1 MYRIPSTLNGDLDYT
16 QSLIDQFKTGEIQA
30 GQLKS
35 NRVPMG
41 IYEQRKN
48 QHYMLRLRCA
58 GGLVTPE
65 QLAKIAFVGHQLSTS
80 HLHVTTRQEI
90 QIHNV
95 DIEDAIPAL
104 KKLEKVG
111 ISSAGGGGNTVRN
124 MMVDDRSGLT
134 ADEEFDVYP
143 YVEEL
148 TSRLIAEKDSF
159 TMPRKYKVAIDTS
172 VATANYSYIADLG
185 LQARIKDGQRGFRVL
200 IAGSAASNAHTGWEV
215 FDFLPEKD
223 LYRAAKALKNWFH
236 KYGNRRNR
244 HKARM
249 RYVFYKYGTEEAKR
263 LYLEEF
269 EELKKDGSID
279 FEASAL
285 PLEHHKPSFSPLG
298 EKEVKSEERR
308 VKNSNP
314 LGVPADLQSDGK
326 QGTSKNEIIDVEA
339 FETWKRR
346 YAHKQ
351 TNAEGLK
358 ENLWYAYIPLRHGN
372 NSTDFFAEVAEYLG
386 NYGNDVIRFTKK
398 EQIQVRNIPEEY
410 LTNIYA
416 FFKKLGVYQIDYP
429 VVVTNLTCCTGADTC
444 RLGICLPKGAIDG
457 IAKQLLDSDLNL
469 DAIPDFE
476 LRMNGCTNICALAT
490 WGDLGFSGRVGRVG
504 DDPYPAYTIWLPVK
518 GKHEI
523 DLQQGYI
530 AAKKIPAF
538 VEDYLRDVIAEQAN
552 YADYYEYVAKRG
564 VNIVKDLIAKYKEVA
579 PYSEKP
585 DTFFDFG
592 DDEKFSLIKYG
603 KAECSAGLF
612 DIIEIDQDTI
622 REKRKEVEQL
632 LENTPQGVPADLQSA
647 GKQAISG
654 GSKVPAD
661 LKSDGKQGTSKIE
674 KLLHD
679 IVFSE
684 NRMLLVTRGLD
695 PRTDEDVYQGF
706 EKEFIAAGIIPQK
719 FKVLTEKARNN
730 ESLISEKPLI
740 DELAD
745 LLNDLYQNMDDSL
758 QFKLPAAQS
767 PTDNTDNTDSKEKS
781 AESAKSA
788 RPKNGSEKE
797 EKSVSSVKSV
807 GQKTG
812 SEKEEKSVSSVKSVG
827 QKNTSEKEQKSVS
840 SVKSARQKNTSEK
853 EQKSSAGEPEAIS
866 PDVKKDFR
874 GVMCPM
880 NFVKTKIALTPMQ
893 SGQILEILLDDG
905 APIEN
910 VPGSVKNEGH
920 TILSTEKVENY
931 WKVLIKK
938 K

>member
-16 QSLIDQFKTGEIQA
+16 QSLIDQFKAGEIQA

-279 FEASAL
+279 FEAPAL
-285 PLEHHKPSFSPLG
+285 PLEHHKPNFPPL
-298 EKEVKSEERR
+298 KA
-308 VKNSNP
+308 P
-314 LGVPADLQSDGK
+314 TD
-326 QGTSKNEIIDVEA
+326 

-457 IAKQLLDSDLNL
+457 IAKQLLNSNLNL

-552 YADYYEYVAKRG
+552 YADYYDYVAKRG
-564 VNIVKDLIAKYKEVA
+564 VNIVKELIAKYKEVA
-579 PYSEKP
+579 PYTEEP

-622 REKRKEVEQL
+622 REKRKEVESL
-632 LENTPQGVPADLQSA
+632 MGNTPQGVPADLQ
-647 GKQAISG
+647 
-654 GSKVPAD
+654 
-661 LKSDGKQGTSKIE
+661 SDGKQGTSKIE

-695 PRTDEDVYQGF
+695 PRTDEDVYNGF

-719 FKVLTEKARNN
+719 FKVLTDKARNK
-730 ESLISEKPLI
+730 ESLIEQKPLI

-758 QFKLPAAQS
+758 QFKLPA
-767 PTDNTDNTDSKEKS
+767 EKTP
-781 AESAKSA
+781 AEQVS
-788 RPKNGSEKE
+788 E
-797 EKSVSSVKSV
+797 EK
-807 GQKTG
+807 TA
-812 SEKEEKSVSSVKSVG
+812 EEKATAEQVSEEKTAEEKATAEQV
-827 QKNTSEKEQKSVS
+827 SEEKAPTEKA
-840 SVKSARQKNTSEK
+840 SATEESET
-853 EQKSSAGEPEAIS
+853 IV

>member
-16 QSLIDQFKTGEIQA
+16 QSLIDQFKAGEIQA

-172 VATANYSYIADLG
+172 VATGNYSYIADLG

-279 FEASAL
+279 FEAPAL
-285 PLEHHKPSFSPLG
+285 PLEHHKPNF
-298 EKEVKSEERR
+298 
-308 VKNSNP
+308 
-314 LGVPADLQSDGK
+314 PALKAPTD
-326 QGTSKNEIIDVEA
+326 

-457 IAKQLLDSDLNL
+457 IAKQLLNSNLNL

-538 VEDYLRDVIAEQAN
+538 VEDYLHDVIAEQAN
-552 YADYYEYVAKRG
+552 YADYYDYVAKRG

-579 PYSEKP
+579 PYSEEP

-632 LENTPQGVPADLQSA
+632 L
-647 GKQAISG
+647 
-654 GSKVPAD
+654 
-661 LKSDGKQGTSKIE
+661 SDGKQNTGKIE

-695 PRTDEDVYQGF
+695 PRTDEDVYNGF

-719 FKVLTEKARNN
+719 FKILTDKARNN
-730 ESLISEKPLI
+730 ESLIEQKPLI

-758 QFKLPAAQS
+758 QFKLPA
-767 PTDNTDNTDSKEKS
+767 EKTPVEQV
-781 AESAKSA
+781 A
-788 RPKNGSEKE
+788 E
-797 EKSVSSVKSV
+797 EKNA
-807 GQKTG
+807 
-812 SEKEEKSVSSVKSVG
+812 EEKAPAEQVSE
-827 QKNTSEKEQKSVS
+827 EKAPAEKA
-840 SVKSARQKNTSEK
+840 SAAEETET
-853 EQKSSAGEPEAIS
+853 IV

-920 TILSTEKVENY
+920 TILSTKKVENY

>member
-16 QSLIDQFKTGEIQA
+16 QSLIDQFKAGEIQA

-200 IAGSAASNAHTGWEV
+200 IAGSAASNAHTAWEV

-279 FEASAL
+279 FEAPAL
-285 PLEHHKPSFSPLG
+285 PLEHHKPNFPPL
-298 EKEVKSEERR
+298 KA
-308 VKNSNP
+308 P
-314 LGVPADLQSDGK
+314 TD
-326 QGTSKNEIIDVEA
+326 

-386 NYGNDVIRFTKK
+386 DYGNDVIRFTKK

-457 IAKQLLDSDLNL
+457 IAQQLLNSDLNL

-530 AAKKIPAF
+530 AAKKIPVF

-552 YADYYEYVAKRG
+552 YADYYDYVAKRG
-564 VNIVKDLIAKYKEVA
+564 VDIVKNLIAKYKEVA
-579 PYSEKP
+579 PYSEEP

-622 REKRKEVEQL
+622 REKRKEVEL
-632 LENTPQGVPADLQSA
+632 LMGNTPQGVPADLQS
-647 GKQAISG
+647 
-654 GSKVPAD
+654 
-661 LKSDGKQGTSKIE
+661 DGKQETNKIE

-695 PRTDEDVYQGF
+695 PRTDDDVYNGF

-719 FKVLTEKARNN
+719 FKVLTDKARNN
-730 ESLISEKPLI
+730 ESLIAEKPLI

-758 QFKLPAAQS
+758 QFKLPA
-767 PTDNTDNTDSKEKS
+767 EKTPVEQV
-781 AESAKSA
+781 A
-788 RPKNGSEKE
+788 E
-797 EKSVSSVKSV
+797 EKNA
-807 GQKTG
+807 
-812 SEKEEKSVSSVKSVG
+812 EEKAPAEQVSE
-827 QKNTSEKEQKSVS
+827 EKAPAEKA
-840 SVKSARQKNTSEK
+840 SAAEETET
-853 EQKSSAGEPEAIS
+853 IV

>member
-16 QSLIDQFKTGEIQA
+16 QSLIDQFKAGEIQA

-58 GGLVTPE
+58 GGLATPE

-279 FEASAL
+279 FEAPAL
-285 PLEHHKPSFSPLG
+285 PLEHHKPNFPPL
-298 EKEVKSEERR
+298 KA
-308 VKNSNP
+308 P
-314 LGVPADLQSDGK
+314 TD
-326 QGTSKNEIIDVEA
+326 

-457 IAKQLLDSDLNL
+457 IAKQLLNSNLNL

-552 YADYYEYVAKRG
+552 YADYYDYVAKRG
-564 VNIVKDLIAKYKEVA
+564 VNIVKELIAKYKEVA
-579 PYSEKP
+579 PYSEEP

-622 REKRKEVEQL
+622 REKRKEVEL
-632 LENTPQGVPADLQSA
+632 LMGNTPQGVPADLQSD
-647 GKQAISG
+647 GKQA
-654 GSKVPAD
+654 
-661 LKSDGKQGTSKIE
+661 TSKIE

-695 PRTDEDVYQGF
+695 PRTDEDVYNGF

-719 FKVLTEKARNN
+719 FKVLTDKARNN
-730 ESLISEKPLI
+730 ESLIEQKPLI

-758 QFKLPAAQS
+758 QFKLTA
-767 PTDNTDNTDSKEKS
+767 EKTPVEQV
-781 AESAKSA
+781 A
-788 RPKNGSEKE
+788 E
-797 EKSVSSVKSV
+797 EKNA
-807 GQKTG
+807 
-812 SEKEEKSVSSVKSVG
+812 EEKAPAEQVSE
-827 QKNTSEKEQKSVS
+827 EKAPAEKA
-840 SVKSARQKNTSEK
+840 SAAEETET
-853 EQKSSAGEPEAIS
+853 IV

>member
-279 FEASAL
+279 FEAPAL
-285 PLEHHKPSFSPLG
+285 PLEHHKPNF
-298 EKEVKSEERR
+298 
-308 VKNSNP
+308 
-314 LGVPADLQSDGK
+314 PALKAPTD
-326 QGTSKNEIIDVEA
+326 

-457 IAKQLLDSDLNL
+457 IAKQLLNSNLNL

-552 YADYYEYVAKRG
+552 YADYYDYVAKRG
-564 VNIVKDLIAKYKEVA
+564 VNIVKELIAKYKEIA
-579 PYSEKP
+579 PYAEEP

-622 REKRKEVEQL
+622 REKRKEVEL
-632 LENTPQGVPADLQSA
+632 LMGNIPQGVTADLQSD
-647 GKQAISG
+647 GKQA
-654 GSKVPAD
+654 
-661 LKSDGKQGTSKIE
+661 TSKIE

-695 PRTDEDVYQGF
+695 PRTDEDVYNGF

-719 FKVLTEKARNN
+719 FKVLTDKARNN
-730 ESLISEKPLI
+730 ESLIEQKPLI

-758 QFKLPAAQS
+758 QFKLPA
-767 PTDNTDNTDSKEKS
+767 EKTPVEQV
-781 AESAKSA
+781 A
-788 RPKNGSEKE
+788 E
-797 EKSVSSVKSV
+797 EKNA
-807 GQKTG
+807 
-812 SEKEEKSVSSVKSVG
+812 EEKAPAEQVSE
-827 QKNTSEKEQKSVS
+827 EKAPAEKA
-840 SVKSARQKNTSEK
+840 SAAEETET
-853 EQKSSAGEPEAIS
+853 IV

>member
-16 QSLIDQFKTGEIQA
+16 QSLIDQFKAGEIQA

-279 FEASAL
+279 FEAPAL
-285 PLEHHKPSFSPLG
+285 PLEHHKPSFSPLS

-308 VKNSNP
+308 VNNS
-314 LGVPADLQSDGK
+314 SDFFD
-326 QGTSKNEIIDVEA
+326 SEA

-457 IAKQLLDSDLNL
+457 IAKQLLNSDLNL

-579 PYSEKP
+579 PYSEEP

-622 REKRKEVEQL
+622 REKLGEINKIL
-632 LENTPQGVPADLQSA
+632 GDDKSHTDLT
-647 GKQAISG
+647 
-654 GSKVPAD
+654 D
-661 LKSDGKQGTSKIE
+661 LTDIVNEEDAKKIE

-695 PRTDEDVYQGF
+695 PRTDEDVYNGF

-719 FKVLTEKARNN
+719 FKVLTDKARNN

-767 PTDNTDNTDSKEKS
+767 PTDFTENTDSKEKSAESNSKEEKSVGEENGSENEEKS

-788 RPKNGSEKE
+788 RP
-797 EKSVSSVKSV
+797 
-807 GQKTG
+807 KTG

-827 QKNTSEKEQKSVS
+827 PKTGSE
-840 SVKSARQKNTSEK
+840 N
-853 EQKSSAGEPEAIS
+853 EQKSSAGEPEAIT

>member
-16 QSLIDQFKTGEIQA
+16 QSLIDQFKAGEIQA

-200 IAGSAASNAHTGWEV
+200 IAGSAASNAHTAWEV

-279 FEASAL
+279 FEAPAL
-285 PLEHHKPSFSPLG
+285 PLEHHKPNF
-298 EKEVKSEERR
+298 
-308 VKNSNP
+308 
-314 LGVPADLQSDGK
+314 PALNAPTD
-326 QGTSKNEIIDVEA
+326 

-457 IAKQLLDSDLNL
+457 IAKQLLNSDLNL

-552 YADYYEYVAKRG
+552 YTDYYEYVAKRG
-564 VNIVKDLIAKYKEVA
+564 VNIVKNLIAKYKEVA
-579 PYSEKP
+579 PYSEEP

-632 LENTPQGVPADLQSA
+632 ED
-647 GKQAISG
+647 
-654 GSKVPAD
+654 
-661 LKSDGKQGTSKIE
+661 TSKIE

-695 PRTDEDVYQGF
+695 PRTDEDVYNGF

-719 FKVLTEKARNN
+719 FKVLTDKVRNN
-730 ESLISEKPLI
+730 ESLIEQKPLI

-758 QFKLPAAQS
+758 QFKLPA
-767 PTDNTDNTDSKEKS
+767 EKTPVEQV
-781 AESAKSA
+781 A
-788 RPKNGSEKE
+788 E
-797 EKSVSSVKSV
+797 EKNA
-807 GQKTG
+807 
-812 SEKEEKSVSSVKSVG
+812 EEKAPAEQVSE
-827 QKNTSEKEQKSVS
+827 EKAPAEKA
-840 SVKSARQKNTSEK
+840 SAAEETET
-853 EQKSSAGEPEAIS
+853 IV

>member
-16 QSLIDQFKTGEIQA
+16 QSLIDQFKAGEIQA

-279 FEASAL
+279 FEAPAL
-285 PLEHHKPSFSPLG
+285 PLEHHKPNFPPL
-298 EKEVKSEERR
+298 KA
-308 VKNSNP
+308 P
-314 LGVPADLQSDGK
+314 TD
-326 QGTSKNEIIDVEA
+326 

-457 IAKQLLDSDLNL
+457 IAKQLLNSDLNL

-552 YADYYEYVAKRG
+552 YADYYDYVAKRG

-579 PYSEKP
+579 PYSEEP

-622 REKRKEVEQL
+622 REKRKEVEL
-632 LENTPQGVPADLQSA
+632 LMGNIPQGVPADLQSD
-647 GKQAISG
+647 GKQA
-654 GSKVPAD
+654 
-661 LKSDGKQGTSKIE
+661 TSKIE

-695 PRTDEDVYQGF
+695 PRTDEDVYNGF

-719 FKVLTEKARNN
+719 FKVLTDKARNSA
-730 ESLISEKPLI
+730 SLIEQKPLI

-758 QFKLPAAQS
+758 QFKLPA
-767 PTDNTDNTDSKEKS
+767 EKTPVEQV
-781 AESAKSA
+781 A
-788 RPKNGSEKE
+788 E
-797 EKSVSSVKSV
+797 EK
-807 GQKTG
+807 TA
-812 SEKEEKSVSSVKSVG
+812 EEKAPAEQVSE
-827 QKNTSEKEQKSVS
+827 EKAPAEKA
-840 SVKSARQKNTSEK
+840 SAAEETET
-853 EQKSSAGEPEAIS
+853 IV

>member
-16 QSLIDQFKTGEIQA
+16 QSLIDQFKAGEIQA

-279 FEASAL
+279 FEAPAL
-285 PLEHHKPSFSPLG
+285 PLEHHKPNF
-298 EKEVKSEERR
+298 
-308 VKNSNP
+308 
-314 LGVPADLQSDGK
+314 PALNAPTD
-326 QGTSKNEIIDVEA
+326 

-351 TNAEGLK
+351 TNVEGLK

-457 IAKQLLDSDLNL
+457 IAKQLLNSNLNL

-552 YADYYEYVAKRG
+552 YADYYDYVAKRG

-579 PYSEKP
+579 PYSEDP

-622 REKRKEVEQL
+622 REKRKEVEL
-632 LENTPQGVPADLQSA
+632 LMGNIPQGVPADLQSD
-647 GKQAISG
+647 GKQA
-654 GSKVPAD
+654 
-661 LKSDGKQGTSKIE
+661 TSKIE

-695 PRTDEDVYQGF
+695 PRTDEDVYNGF

-719 FKVLTEKARNN
+719 FKVLTDKARNSA
-730 ESLISEKPLI
+730 SLIEQKPLI

-758 QFKLPAAQS
+758 QFKLPA
-767 PTDNTDNTDSKEKS
+767 EKTPVEQV
-781 AESAKSA
+781 A
-788 RPKNGSEKE
+788 E
-797 EKSVSSVKSV
+797 EK
-807 GQKTG
+807 TA
-812 SEKEEKSVSSVKSVG
+812 EEKAPAEQVSE
-827 QKNTSEKEQKSVS
+827 EKAPAEKA
-840 SVKSARQKNTSEK
+840 SAAEETET
-853 EQKSSAGEPEAIS
+853 IV

>member
-16 QSLIDQFKTGEIQA
+16 QSLIDQFKAGEIQA

-185 LQARIKDGQRGFRVL
+185 LQARIKDGQRGFRML

-279 FEASAL
+279 FEAPAL
-285 PLEHHKPSFSPLG
+285 PLEHHKPNF
-298 EKEVKSEERR
+298 
-308 VKNSNP
+308 
-314 LGVPADLQSDGK
+314 PALKAPTD
-326 QGTSKNEIIDVEA
+326 

-457 IAKQLLDSDLNL
+457 IAKQLLNSDLNL

-552 YADYYEYVAKRG
+552 YADYYDYVAKRG
-564 VNIVKDLIAKYKEVA
+564 VNIVKKLIAKYKEVA
-579 PYSEKP
+579 PYSEEP

-632 LENTPQGVPADLQSA
+632 LGNIPQGVPADLQS
-647 GKQAISG
+647 
-654 GSKVPAD
+654 
-661 LKSDGKQGTSKIE
+661 DGKQETSKIE

-695 PRTDEDVYQGF
+695 PRTDEDVYNGF

-719 FKVLTEKARNN
+719 FKVLTDKARNN
-730 ESLISEKPLI
+730 ESLIEQKPLI

-758 QFKLPAAQS
+758 QFKLPAVQS
-767 PTDNTDNTDSKEKS
+767 PTDFTDNTDSKEKS
-781 AESAKSA
+781 A
-788 RPKNGSEKE
+788 
-797 EKSVSSVKSV
+797 
-807 GQKTG
+807 GQKNR

-827 QKNTSEKEQKSVS
+827 QKNTNE
-840 SVKSARQKNTSEK
+840 N
-853 EQKSSAGEPEAIS
+853 EQKSSAGEPGATS

>member
-16 QSLIDQFKTGEIQA
+16 QSLIDQFKAGEIQA

-95 DIEDAIPAL
+95 DIEDAISAL

-279 FEASAL
+279 FKAPAL
-285 PLEHHKPSFSPLG
+285 PLEHHKPNFPPL
-298 EKEVKSEERR
+298 KA
-308 VKNSNP
+308 P
-314 LGVPADLQSDGK
+314 TD
-326 QGTSKNEIIDVEA
+326 

-457 IAKQLLDSDLNL
+457 IAKQLLNSNLNL

-552 YADYYEYVAKRG
+552 YADYYDYVAKRG
-564 VNIVKDLIAKYKEVA
+564 VNIVKELIAKYKEVA
-579 PYSEKP
+579 PYSEEP

-622 REKRKEVEQL
+622 REKRKEVEL
-632 LENTPQGVPADLQSA
+632 LMGNTPQGVPADLQSD
-647 GKQAISG
+647 GKQA
-654 GSKVPAD
+654 
-661 LKSDGKQGTSKIE
+661 TSKIE

-695 PRTDEDVYQGF
+695 PRTDEDVYNGF

-719 FKVLTEKARNN
+719 FKVLTDKARNN
-730 ESLISEKPLI
+730 ESLIEQKPLI

-758 QFKLPAAQS
+758 QFKLTA
-767 PTDNTDNTDSKEKS
+767 EKTPVEQV
-781 AESAKSA
+781 A
-788 RPKNGSEKE
+788 E
-797 EKSVSSVKSV
+797 EKNA
-807 GQKTG
+807 
-812 SEKEEKSVSSVKSVG
+812 EEKAPAEQVSE
-827 QKNTSEKEQKSVS
+827 EKAPAEKA
-840 SVKSARQKNTSEK
+840 SAAEETET
-853 EQKSSAGEPEAIS
+853 IV

>member
-16 QSLIDQFKTGEIQA
+16 QSLIDQFKAGEIQA

-269 EELKKDGSID
+269 KELKKDGSID
-279 FEASAL
+279 FEAPAL
-285 PLEHHKPSFSPLG
+285 PLEHHKPNFPPL
-298 EKEVKSEERR
+298 KA
-308 VKNSNP
+308 P
-314 LGVPADLQSDGK
+314 TD
-326 QGTSKNEIIDVEA
+326 

-457 IAKQLLDSDLNL
+457 IAKQLLNSNLNL

-552 YADYYEYVAKRG
+552 YADYYDYVAKRG
-564 VNIVKDLIAKYKEVA
+564 VDIVKELIAKYKEVA
-579 PYSEKP
+579 PYSEEP

-622 REKRKEVEQL
+622 REKRKEVEL
-632 LENTPQGVPADLQSA
+632 LMGNIPLGVTADLQS
-647 GKQAISG
+647 
-654 GSKVPAD
+654 
-661 LKSDGKQGTSKIE
+661 DGKQNTGKIE

-695 PRTDEDVYQGF
+695 PRTDEDVYNGF

-719 FKVLTEKARNN
+719 FKVLTDKARNN
-730 ESLISEKPLI
+730 ESLIEQKPLI

-758 QFKLPAAQS
+758 QFKLPA
-767 PTDNTDNTDSKEKS
+767 EKTPVEQV
-781 AESAKSA
+781 A
-788 RPKNGSEKE
+788 E
-797 EKSVSSVKSV
+797 EKNA
-807 GQKTG
+807 
-812 SEKEEKSVSSVKSVG
+812 EEKAPAEQVSE
-827 QKNTSEKEQKSVS
+827 EKAPAEKA
-840 SVKSARQKNTSEK
+840 SAAEETETI
-853 EQKSSAGEPEAIS
+853 A

-931 WKVLIKK
+931 WKVLIRKK
-938 K
+938 

>member
-16 QSLIDQFKTGEIQA
+16 QSLIDQFKAGEIQA

-269 EELKKDGSID
+269 EKLKKDGSID
-279 FEASAL
+279 FEAPAL
-285 PLEHHKPSFSPLG
+285 PLEHHKPNFPPL
-298 EKEVKSEERR
+298 KA
-308 VKNSNP
+308 P
-314 LGVPADLQSDGK
+314 TD
-326 QGTSKNEIIDVEA
+326 

-444 RLGICLPKGAIDG
+444 RLGICLPKGAING
-457 IAKQLLDSDLNL
+457 IAKQLLNSDLNL

-552 YADYYEYVAKRG
+552 YADYYDYVAKRG

-579 PYSEKP
+579 PYSEEP

-632 LENTPQGVPADLQSA
+632 L
-647 GKQAISG
+647 
-654 GSKVPAD
+654 
-661 LKSDGKQGTSKIE
+661 SDGKQNTGKIE

-695 PRTDEDVYQGF
+695 PRTDEDVYNGF

-719 FKVLTEKARNN
+719 FKVLTDKARNN
-730 ESLISEKPLI
+730 ESLIEQKPLI

-758 QFKLPAAQS
+758 QFKLPA
-767 PTDNTDNTDSKEKS
+767 EKTQVEQV
-781 AESAKSA
+781 A
-788 RPKNGSEKE
+788 E
-797 EKSVSSVKSV
+797 EKNA
-807 GQKTG
+807 
-812 SEKEEKSVSSVKSVG
+812 EEKAPAEQVSE
-827 QKNTSEKEQKSVS
+827 EKAPAEKA
-840 SVKSARQKNTSEK
+840 SAAEETET
-853 EQKSSAGEPEAIS
+853 IV

>member
-16 QSLIDQFKTGEIQA
+16 QSLINQFKAGEIQA

-185 LQARIKDGQRGFRVL
+185 LQAQIKDGQRGFRVL

-279 FEASAL
+279 FEAPAL
-285 PLEHHKPSFSPLG
+285 PLEHHKPNFPPL
-298 EKEVKSEERR
+298 KA
-308 VKNSNP
+308 P
-314 LGVPADLQSDGK
+314 TD
-326 QGTSKNEIIDVEA
+326 

-457 IAKQLLDSDLNL
+457 IAKQLLNSDLNL

-552 YADYYEYVAKRG
+552 YADYYDYVAKRG
-564 VNIVKDLIAKYKEVA
+564 VNIVKELIAKYKEVA
-579 PYSEKP
+579 PYAEEP

-622 REKRKEVEQL
+622 REKRKEVEL
-632 LENTPQGVPADLQSA
+632 LMGNTPQGVTADLQS
-647 GKQAISG
+647 
-654 GSKVPAD
+654 
-661 LKSDGKQGTSKIE
+661 DGKQETSKIE

-695 PRTDEDVYQGF
+695 PRTDEDVYNGF

-719 FKVLTEKARNN
+719 FKVLTDKARNN
-730 ESLISEKPLI
+730 ESLIEQKPLI

-758 QFKLPAAQS
+758 QFKLPAVQS
-767 PTDNTDNTDSKEKS
+767 PTDFTDNTDSKEKS
-781 AESAKSA
+781 AGQ
-788 RPKNGSEKE
+788 KNRSEDE
-797 EKSVSSVKSV
+797 DKSVSSVKSV
-807 GQKTG
+807 GQKSR
-812 SEKEEKSVSSVKSVG
+812 SENEEESVSSVKSVG
-827 QKNTSEKEQKSVS
+827 QKSRSE
-840 SVKSARQKNTSEK
+840 N

-893 SGQILEILLDDG
+893 SRQILEILLDDG

>member
-58 GGLVTPE
+58 GGLVTPK

-124 MMVDDRSGLT
+124 MIVDDRSGLT

-185 LQARIKDGQRGFRVL
+185 LQARIKDGQRGFRML

-279 FEASAL
+279 FEAPAL
-285 PLEHHKPSFSPLG
+285 PLEHHKPNF
-298 EKEVKSEERR
+298 
-308 VKNSNP
+308 
-314 LGVPADLQSDGK
+314 PALNASTD
-326 QGTSKNEIIDVEA
+326 

-372 NSTDFFAEVAEYLG
+372 NSTDFFAEVAEYLC

-476 LRMNGCTNICALAT
+476 LRMNRCTNICALAT

-552 YADYYEYVAKRG
+552 YADYYDYVAKRG
-564 VNIVKDLIAKYKEVA
+564 VNIVKELIAKYKEVA
-579 PYSEKP
+579 PYSEEP

-622 REKRKEVEQL
+622 REKRKEVEL
-632 LENTPQGVPADLQSA
+632 LMGNTPQGVPADLQS
-647 GKQAISG
+647 
-654 GSKVPAD
+654 
-661 LKSDGKQGTSKIE
+661 DGKQETSKIE

-695 PRTDEDVYQGF
+695 PRTDEDVYNGF

-719 FKVLTEKARNN
+719 FKVLTDKARNN
-730 ESLISEKPLI
+730 ESLIEQKPLI

-781 AESAKSA
+781 T
-788 RPKNGSEKE
+788 
-797 EKSVSSVKSV
+797 
-807 GQKTG
+807 GQKNR
-812 SEKEEKSVSSVKSVG
+812 SEDEEKSVSSVKSVG
-827 QKNTSEKEQKSVS
+827 QKNTNENEEESVS
-840 SVKSARQKNTSEK
+840 SVKSVGQKSRSEN

>member
-16 QSLIDQFKTGEIQA
+16 QSLIDQFKAGEIQA

-172 VATANYSYIADLG
+172 EATANYSYIADLG

-269 EELKKDGSID
+269 EKLKKDGSID
-279 FEASAL
+279 FEAPAL
-285 PLEHHKPSFSPLG
+285 PLEHHKPNFPPL
-298 EKEVKSEERR
+298 KA
-308 VKNSNP
+308 P
-314 LGVPADLQSDGK
+314 TD
-326 QGTSKNEIIDVEA
+326 

-351 TNAEGLK
+351 TNTEGLK

-386 NYGNDVIRFTKK
+386 NYGNNVIRFTKK

-429 VVVTNLTCCTGADTC
+429 VVITNLTCCTGADTC

-457 IAKQLLDSDLNL
+457 IAKQLLNSDLNL

-552 YADYYEYVAKRG
+552 YADYYDYVAKRG
-564 VNIVKDLIAKYKEVA
+564 VNIVKELIAKYKEVA
-579 PYSEKP
+579 PYSEEP

-622 REKRKEVEQL
+622 REKRKEVEL
-632 LENTPQGVPADLQSA
+632 LMGNIPQGVPTDLQ
-647 GKQAISG
+647 
-654 GSKVPAD
+654 
-661 LKSDGKQGTSKIE
+661 SDGKQATSKIE

-695 PRTDEDVYQGF
+695 PRTDEDVYNGF

-719 FKVLTEKARNN
+719 FKVLTDKARNN
-730 ESLISEKPLI
+730 ESLIEQKPLI

-758 QFKLPAAQS
+758 QFKLPA
-767 PTDNTDNTDSKEKS
+767 EKTPVEQV
-781 AESAKSA
+781 A
-788 RPKNGSEKE
+788 E
-797 EKSVSSVKSV
+797 EK
-807 GQKTG
+807 TA
-812 SEKEEKSVSSVKSVG
+812 EEKAPAEQVSE
-827 QKNTSEKEQKSVS
+827 EKAPAEKA
-840 SVKSARQKNTSEK
+840 SAAEETET
-853 EQKSSAGEPEAIS
+853 IV

>member
-16 QSLIDQFKTGEIQA
+16 QSLIDQFKAGEIQA

-279 FEASAL
+279 FEAPAL
-285 PLEHHKPSFSPLG
+285 PLEHHKPNFPPL
-298 EKEVKSEERR
+298 KA
-308 VKNSNP
+308 P
-314 LGVPADLQSDGK
+314 TD
-326 QGTSKNEIIDVEA
+326 

-457 IAKQLLDSDLNL
+457 IAKQLLNSNLNL

-552 YADYYEYVAKRG
+552 YADYYDYVAKRG

-579 PYSEKP
+579 PYSEEP

-632 LENTPQGVPADLQSA
+632 L
-647 GKQAISG
+647 
-654 GSKVPAD
+654 
-661 LKSDGKQGTSKIE
+661 SDGKQNTGKIE

-695 PRTDEDVYQGF
+695 PRTDEDVYNGF

-719 FKVLTEKARNN
+719 FKVLTDKARNN
-730 ESLISEKPLI
+730 ESLIEQKPLI

-758 QFKLPAAQS
+758 QFKLPA
-767 PTDNTDNTDSKEKS
+767 EKTPVEQV
-781 AESAKSA
+781 A
-788 RPKNGSEKE
+788 E
-797 EKSVSSVKSV
+797 EKNA
-807 GQKTG
+807 
-812 SEKEEKSVSSVKSVG
+812 EEKAPAEQVSE
-827 QKNTSEKEQKSVS
+827 EKAPAEKA
-840 SVKSARQKNTSEK
+840 SAAEETET
-853 EQKSSAGEPEAIS
+853 IV

>member
-16 QSLIDQFKTGEIQA
+16 QSLIDQFKAGEIQA

-185 LQARIKDGQRGFRVL
+185 LQAQIKDGQRGFRVL

-279 FEASAL
+279 FEAPAL
-285 PLEHHKPSFSPLG
+285 PLEHHKPSFSPLS

-308 VKNSNP
+308 VNNS
-314 LGVPADLQSDGK
+314 SDFF
-326 QGTSKNEIIDVEA
+326 DAEA

-457 IAKQLLDSDLNL
+457 IAKQLLNSNLNL

-552 YADYYEYVAKRG
+552 YADYYDYVAKRG
-564 VNIVKDLIAKYKEVA
+564 VDIVKDLIAKYKEIA
-579 PYSEKP
+579 PYSEEP

-622 REKRKEVEQL
+622 REKRKEVEL
-632 LENTPQGVPADLQSA
+632 LMGNIPQDVPADLQSD
-647 GKQAISG
+647 GKQA
-654 GSKVPAD
+654 
-661 LKSDGKQGTSKIE
+661 TSKIE

-695 PRTDEDVYQGF
+695 PRTDEDVYNGF

-719 FKVLTEKARNN
+719 FKVLTDKARNS
-730 ESLISEKPLI
+730 ESLIAEKPLI

-758 QFKLPAAQS
+758 QFKLPAVQS
-767 PTDNTDNTDSKEKS
+767 PTDFTDNTDSKEKS
-781 AESAKSA
+781 AGQ
-788 RPKNGSEKE
+788 KNRSEDE
-797 EKSVSSVKSV
+797 DKSVSSVKSV
-807 GQKTG
+807 GQKSR
-812 SEKEEKSVSSVKSVG
+812 SENEEESVSSVKSVG
-827 QKNTSEKEQKSVS
+827 QKSRSE
-840 SVKSARQKNTSEK
+840 N

>member
-16 QSLIDQFKTGEIQA
+16 QSLIDQFKAGEIQA

-279 FEASAL
+279 FEAPAL
-285 PLEHHKPSFSPLG
+285 PLEHHKPNF
-298 EKEVKSEERR
+298 
-308 VKNSNP
+308 
-314 LGVPADLQSDGK
+314 PALKAPTD
-326 QGTSKNEIIDVEA
+326 

-457 IAKQLLDSDLNL
+457 IAKQLLNSNLNL

-552 YADYYEYVAKRG
+552 YADYYDYVAKRG
-564 VNIVKDLIAKYKEVA
+564 VNIVKELIAKYKEVA
-579 PYSEKP
+579 PYSEEP

-622 REKRKEVEQL
+622 REKRKEVEL
-632 LENTPQGVPADLQSA
+632 LMGNIPQGVPTDLQ
-647 GKQAISG
+647 
-654 GSKVPAD
+654 
-661 LKSDGKQGTSKIE
+661 SDGKQATSKIE

-695 PRTDEDVYQGF
+695 PRTDEDVYNGF

-719 FKVLTEKARNN
+719 FKVLTDKARNN
-730 ESLISEKPLI
+730 ESLIEQKPLI

-758 QFKLPAAQS
+758 QFKLPA
-767 PTDNTDNTDSKEKS
+767 EKTPVEQV
-781 AESAKSA
+781 A
-788 RPKNGSEKE
+788 E
-797 EKSVSSVKSV
+797 EKAA
-807 GQKTG
+807 
-812 SEKEEKSVSSVKSVG
+812 EEKAPAEQVSE
-827 QKNTSEKEQKSVS
+827 EKAPAEKA
-840 SVKSARQKNTSEK
+840 SAAEETET
-853 EQKSSAGEPEAIS
+853 IV

>member
-16 QSLIDQFKTGEIQA
+16 QSLIDQFKAGEIQA

-279 FEASAL
+279 FEAPAL
-285 PLEHHKPSFSPLG
+285 PLEHHKPSFPPLDA
-298 EKEVKSEERR
+298 
-308 VKNSNP
+308 P
-314 LGVPADLQSDGK
+314 TD
-326 QGTSKNEIIDVEA
+326 

-457 IAKQLLDSDLNL
+457 IAKQLLNSDLNL

-552 YADYYEYVAKRG
+552 YADYYDYVAKRG

-579 PYSEKP
+579 PYSEDP

-622 REKRKEVEQL
+622 REKRKEVEL
-632 LENTPQGVPADLQSA
+632 LIGNIPQGVPADLQSA
-647 GKQAISG
+647 
-654 GSKVPAD
+654 
-661 LKSDGKQGTSKIE
+661 GKQGTSKIE

-695 PRTDEDVYQGF
+695 PRTDDDVYNGF

-719 FKVLTEKARNN
+719 FKVLTDKARNN

-767 PTDNTDNTDSKEKS
+767 PTDFTDNTDSKEKS
-781 AESAKSA
+781 AESNS
-788 RPKNGSEKE
+788 KE
-797 EKSVSSVKSV
+797 EKSV
-807 GQKTG
+807 GQKTRNENEQKSAESAESARQKTG
-812 SEKEEKSVSSVKSVG
+812 SENEQKSVSSVKSVG
-827 QKNTSEKEQKSVS
+827 QKNTSE
-840 SVKSARQKNTSEK
+840 N

-893 SGQILEILLDDG
+893 SGQILETLLDDG

>member
-1 MYRIPSTLNGDLDYT
+1 M
-16 QSLIDQFKTGEIQA
+16 
-30 GQLKS
+30 
-35 NRVPMG
+35 
-41 IYEQRKN
+41 
-48 QHYMLRLRCA
+48 
-58 GGLVTPE
+58 
-65 QLAKIAFVGHQLSTS
+65 
-80 HLHVTTRQEI
+80 
-90 QIHNV
+90 
-95 DIEDAIPAL
+95 
-104 KKLEKVG
+104 
-111 ISSAGGGGNTVRN
+111 
-124 MMVDDRSGLT
+124 
-134 ADEEFDVYP
+134 
-143 YVEEL
+143 
-148 TSRLIAEKDSF
+148 
-159 TMPRKYKVAIDTS
+159 
-172 VATANYSYIADLG
+172 
-185 LQARIKDGQRGFRVL
+185 L

-279 FEASAL
+279 FEAPAL
-285 PLEHHKPSFSPLG
+285 PLEHHKPGF
-298 EKEVKSEERR
+298 
-308 VKNSNP
+308 
-314 LGVPADLQSDGK
+314 PALKAPTD
-326 QGTSKNEIIDVEA
+326 

-457 IAKQLLDSDLNL
+457 IAKQLLNSDLNL

-552 YADYYEYVAKRG
+552 YVDYYDYVAKRG
-564 VNIVKDLIAKYKEVA
+564 VNIVKELIAKYKEIA
-579 PYSEKP
+579 PYSEEP

-622 REKRKEVEQL
+622 REKRKEVEL
-632 LENTPQGVPADLQSA
+632 LMRNTPQGVPADLQS
-647 GKQAISG
+647 
-654 GSKVPAD
+654 
-661 LKSDGKQGTSKIE
+661 DGKQETSKIE

-695 PRTDEDVYQGF
+695 PRTDDDVYNGF

-719 FKVLTEKARNN
+719 FKVLTDKARNN
-730 ESLISEKPLI
+730 ESLIAEKPLI
-740 DELAD
+740 DELAA

-758 QFKLPAAQS
+758 QFKLPNDSSQ
-767 PTDNTDNTDSKEKS
+767 TDAKDSKEKDNQ
-781 AESAKSA
+781 K
-788 RPKNGSEKE
+788 
-797 EKSVSSVKSV
+797 EKSVESVKSV
-807 GQKTG
+807 CV
-812 SEKEEKSVSSVKSVG
+812 SESKNANDKSVG
-827 QKNTSEKEQKSVS
+827 LKSRSE
-840 SVKSARQKNTSEK
+840 N
-853 EQKSSAGEPEAIS
+853 EQKSSAGEPEAVS

>member
-16 QSLIDQFKTGEIQA
+16 QSLIDQFKAGEIQA

-279 FEASAL
+279 FEAPAL
-285 PLEHHKPSFSPLG
+285 PLEHHKPSFSPLS

-308 VKNSNP
+308 VKNS
-314 LGVPADLQSDGK
+314 SDFFD
-326 QGTSKNEIIDVEA
+326 SEA

-457 IAKQLLDSDLNL
+457 IAKQLLNSNLNL

-552 YADYYEYVAKRG
+552 YADYYDYVAKRG
-564 VNIVKDLIAKYKEVA
+564 VNIVKELIAKYKEVA
-579 PYSEKP
+579 PYSEEP

-622 REKRKEVEQL
+622 REKRKEVEL
-632 LENTPQGVPADLQSA
+632 LMGNTPQGVPADLQSD
-647 GKQAISG
+647 GKQAI
-654 GSKVPAD
+654 
-661 LKSDGKQGTSKIE
+661 SKIE

-695 PRTDEDVYQGF
+695 PRTDEDVYNGF

-719 FKVLTEKARNN
+719 FKVLTDKARNN
-730 ESLISEKPLI
+730 ESLIAEKPLI

-758 QFKLPAAQS
+758 QFKLPAVQG

-781 AESAKSA
+781 A
-788 RPKNGSEKE
+788 
-797 EKSVSSVKSV
+797 
-807 GQKTG
+807 GQKNR
-812 SEKEEKSVSSVKSVG
+812 SEDEEKSVSSVKSVG
-827 QKNTSEKEQKSVS
+827 QKNRSEKEDKSVS
-840 SVKSARQKNTSEK
+840 SVKSVGQRNRSEN

>member
-16 QSLIDQFKTGEIQA
+16 QSLIDQFKAGEIQA

-134 ADEEFDVYP
+134 SDEEFDVYP

-172 VATANYSYIADLG
+172 VESANYSYIADLG

-249 RYVFYKYGTEEAKR
+249 RYVFYKYGSEEAKR

-269 EELKKDGSID
+269 ESLKKDGSMD
-279 FEASAL
+279 FYAPAL
-285 PLEHHKPSFSPLG
+285 PLEHHKPAFAPLT
-298 EKEVKSEERR
+298 EVKSEERR
-308 VKNSNP
+308 VKNSNVEEDF
-314 LGVPADLQSDGK
+314 L
-326 QGTSKNEIIDVEA
+326 DVEA
-339 FETWKRR
+339 FNIWKQR

-358 ENLWYAYIPLRHGN
+358 ENLWYAYIPLKHGN

-410 LTNIYA
+410 LPNIYA
-416 FFKKLGVYQIDYP
+416 FFKKLGVYQVDYP

-457 IAKQLLDSDLNL
+457 IAKQLLASDLNL

-504 DDPYPAYTIWLPVK
+504 DDPYPAYTVWLPAK

-530 AAKKIPAF
+530 AAKKVPAF

-552 YADYYEYVAKRG
+552 YADYYDYVAKRG
-564 VNIVKDLIAKYKEVA
+564 VNTVKELLAKYKEVA
-579 PYSEKP
+579 PFSEEP
-585 DTFFDFG
+585 DTFYDFG

-622 REKRKEVEQL
+622 REKRAEVDKL
-632 LENTPQGVPADLQSA
+632 LAESA
-647 GKQAISG
+647 HTN
-654 GSKVPAD
+654 PTD
-661 LKSDGKQGTSKIE
+661 NSDEKAKIE

-695 PRTDEDVYQGF
+695 PRTDDDVYNGF

-719 FKVLTEKARNN
+719 FKVLTDKARNN
-730 ESLISEKPLI
+730 ESLLSEKALI
-740 DELAD
+740 DELAE
-745 LLNDLYQNMDDSL
+745 LLNELYKNMDDSL
-758 QFKLPAAQS
+758 QFKLPSEKASADSADTSNKKEEDSASNKETESQS
-767 PTDNTDNTDSKEKS
+767 PSGVPADLQISCKREESQACLNSSECSRNSLQKSDGKQGASDNATSSEKS
-781 AESAKSA
+781 D
-788 RPKNGSEKE
+788 
-797 EKSVSSVKSV
+797 
-807 GQKTG
+807 
-812 SEKEEKSVSSVKSVG
+812 
-827 QKNTSEKEQKSVS
+827 
-840 SVKSARQKNTSEK
+840 
-853 EQKSSAGEPEAIS
+853 EASDGIQ

-880 NFVKTKIALTPMQ
+880 NFVKTKIALTPMK

-920 TILSTEKVENY
+920 TVLSTEKVENY
-931 WKVLIKK
+931 WKVLIRKK
-938 K
+938 

>member
-16 QSLIDQFKTGEIQA
+16 QSLIDQFKAGEIQA

-279 FEASAL
+279 FEAPAL
-285 PLEHHKPSFSPLG
+285 PLEHHKPNFPPL
-298 EKEVKSEERR
+298 KA
-308 VKNSNP
+308 P
-314 LGVPADLQSDGK
+314 TD
-326 QGTSKNEIIDVEA
+326 

-457 IAKQLLDSDLNL
+457 IAKQLLNSNLNL

-538 VEDYLRDVIAEQAN
+538 VEDYLRDVIAEQTN
-552 YADYYEYVAKRG
+552 YADYYDYVAKRG
-564 VNIVKDLIAKYKEVA
+564 VNIVKELIAKYKEVA
-579 PYSEKP
+579 PYSEEP

-632 LENTPQGVPADLQSA
+632 L
-647 GKQAISG
+647 
-654 GSKVPAD
+654 
-661 LKSDGKQGTSKIE
+661 SDGKQNTGKIE

-695 PRTDEDVYQGF
+695 PRTDEDVYNGF

-719 FKVLTEKARNN
+719 FKVLTDKARNN
-730 ESLISEKPLI
+730 ESLIAEKPLI

-758 QFKLPAAQS
+758 QFKLPA
-767 PTDNTDNTDSKEKS
+767 EKTPVEQV
-781 AESAKSA
+781 A
-788 RPKNGSEKE
+788 E
-797 EKSVSSVKSV
+797 EKNA
-807 GQKTG
+807 
-812 SEKEEKSVSSVKSVG
+812 EEKAPAEQVSE
-827 QKNTSEKEQKSVS
+827 EKAPAEKA
-840 SVKSARQKNTSEK
+840 SAAEETET
-853 EQKSSAGEPEAIS
+853 IV

-874 GVMCPM
+874 GVMYPM

>member
-16 QSLIDQFKTGEIQA
+16 QSLIDQFKAGEIQA

-58 GGLVTPE
+58 GGLVTPK

-249 RYVFYKYGTEEAKR
+249 RYVFYRYGTEEAKR

-279 FEASAL
+279 FEAPTL
-285 PLEHHKPSFSPLG
+285 PLEHHKPNFPPL
-298 EKEVKSEERR
+298 KA
-308 VKNSNP
+308 P
-314 LGVPADLQSDGK
+314 TD
-326 QGTSKNEIIDVEA
+326 

-457 IAKQLLDSDLNL
+457 IAKQLLNSNLNL

-552 YADYYEYVAKRG
+552 YADYYDYVAKRG
-564 VNIVKDLIAKYKEVA
+564 VNIVKELIAKYKEVA
-579 PYSEKP
+579 PYSEEP

-622 REKRKEVEQL
+622 REKRKEVEL
-632 LENTPQGVPADLQSA
+632 LMENIPQGVPADLQSD
-647 GKQAISG
+647 GKQA
-654 GSKVPAD
+654 
-661 LKSDGKQGTSKIE
+661 TSKIE

-695 PRTDEDVYQGF
+695 PRTDEDVYNGF

-719 FKVLTEKARNN
+719 FKVLTDKARNN
-730 ESLISEKPLI
+730 ESLIEQKPLI

-758 QFKLPAAQS
+758 QFKLPA
-767 PTDNTDNTDSKEKS
+767 EKTPVEQV
-781 AESAKSA
+781 A
-788 RPKNGSEKE
+788 E
-797 EKSVSSVKSV
+797 EKNA
-807 GQKTG
+807 
-812 SEKEEKSVSSVKSVG
+812 EEKAPAEQVSE
-827 QKNTSEKEQKSVS
+827 EKAPAEKA
-840 SVKSARQKNTSEK
+840 SAAEETET
-853 EQKSSAGEPEAIS
+853 IV

>member
-16 QSLIDQFKTGEIQA
+16 QSLIDQFKAGEIQA

-58 GGLVTPE
+58 GGLVTPK

-279 FEASAL
+279 FEAPAL
-285 PLEHHKPSFSPLG
+285 PLEHHKPNFPPL
-298 EKEVKSEERR
+298 KA
-308 VKNSNP
+308 P
-314 LGVPADLQSDGK
+314 TD
-326 QGTSKNEIIDVEA
+326 

-457 IAKQLLDSDLNL
+457 IAKQLLNSDLNL

-552 YADYYEYVAKRG
+552 YADYYDYVAKRG
-564 VNIVKDLIAKYKEVA
+564 VNIVKELIAKYKEVA
-579 PYSEKP
+579 PYSEEP

-622 REKRKEVEQL
+622 REKRKEVEL
-632 LENTPQGVPADLQSA
+632 LMGNIPQGVPTDLQ
-647 GKQAISG
+647 
-654 GSKVPAD
+654 
-661 LKSDGKQGTSKIE
+661 SDGKQATSKIE

-695 PRTDEDVYQGF
+695 PRTDEDVYNGF

-719 FKVLTEKARNN
+719 FKVLTDKARNN
-730 ESLISEKPLI
+730 ESLIEQKPLI

-758 QFKLPAAQS
+758 QFKLPA
-767 PTDNTDNTDSKEKS
+767 EKTPVEQV
-781 AESAKSA
+781 A
-788 RPKNGSEKE
+788 E
-797 EKSVSSVKSV
+797 EK
-807 GQKTG
+807 TA
-812 SEKEEKSVSSVKSVG
+812 EEKAPAEQVSE
-827 QKNTSEKEQKSVS
+827 EKAPAEKA
-840 SVKSARQKNTSEK
+840 SAAEETET
-853 EQKSSAGEPEAIS
+853 IV

>member
-16 QSLIDQFKTGEIQA
+16 QSLIDQFKAGEIQA

-279 FEASAL
+279 FEAPAL
-285 PLEHHKPSFSPLG
+285 PLEHHKPNFPPL
-298 EKEVKSEERR
+298 KA
-308 VKNSNP
+308 P
-314 LGVPADLQSDGK
+314 TD
-326 QGTSKNEIIDVEA
+326 

-457 IAKQLLDSDLNL
+457 IAKQLLNSNLNL

-552 YADYYEYVAKRG
+552 YADYYDYVAKRG
-564 VNIVKDLIAKYKEVA
+564 VNIVKELIAKYKEVA
-579 PYSEKP
+579 PYSEEP

-622 REKRKEVEQL
+622 REKRKEVEL
-632 LENTPQGVPADLQSA
+632 LMGNTPQGVPADLQSD
-647 GKQAISG
+647 GKQAI
-654 GSKVPAD
+654 
-661 LKSDGKQGTSKIE
+661 SKIE

-695 PRTDEDVYQGF
+695 PRTDEDVYNGF
-706 EKEFIAAGIIPQK
+706 EKEFIAAGIISQK
-719 FKVLTEKARNN
+719 FKVLTDKARNN
-730 ESLISEKPLI
+730 ESLIEQKPLI

-758 QFKLPAAQS
+758 QFKLPA
-767 PTDNTDNTDSKEKS
+767 EKTPVEQV
-781 AESAKSA
+781 A
-788 RPKNGSEKE
+788 E
-797 EKSVSSVKSV
+797 EKAA
-807 GQKTG
+807 
-812 SEKEEKSVSSVKSVG
+812 EEKAPAEQVSE
-827 QKNTSEKEQKSVS
+827 EKAPAEKA
-840 SVKSARQKNTSEK
+840 SAAEETET
-853 EQKSSAGEPEAIS
+853 IV

>member
-16 QSLIDQFKTGEIQA
+16 QSLIDQFKAGEIQA

-269 EELKKDGSID
+269 EKLKKDGSID
-279 FEASAL
+279 FEAPAL
-285 PLEHHKPSFSPLG
+285 PLEHHKPNF
-298 EKEVKSEERR
+298 
-308 VKNSNP
+308 
-314 LGVPADLQSDGK
+314 PALKAPTD
-326 QGTSKNEIIDVEA
+326 

-457 IAKQLLDSDLNL
+457 IAKQLLNSNLNL

-552 YADYYEYVAKRG
+552 YADYYDYVAKRG

-579 PYSEKP
+579 PYSEEP

-632 LENTPQGVPADLQSA
+632 L
-647 GKQAISG
+647 
-654 GSKVPAD
+654 
-661 LKSDGKQGTSKIE
+661 SDGKQNTGKIE

-695 PRTDEDVYQGF
+695 PRTDEDVYNGF

-719 FKVLTEKARNN
+719 FKVLTDKARNN
-730 ESLISEKPLI
+730 ESLIEQKPLI

-758 QFKLPAAQS
+758 QFKLPA
-767 PTDNTDNTDSKEKS
+767 EKTPVEQV
-781 AESAKSA
+781 A
-788 RPKNGSEKE
+788 E
-797 EKSVSSVKSV
+797 EK
-807 GQKTG
+807 TA
-812 SEKEEKSVSSVKSVG
+812 EEKAPAEQVSE
-827 QKNTSEKEQKSVS
+827 EKTPAEKA
-840 SVKSARQKNTSEK
+840 SAAEETET
-853 EQKSSAGEPEAIS
+853 IV

>member
-16 QSLIDQFKTGEIQA
+16 QSLIDQFKAGEIQA

-269 EELKKDGSID
+269 EELKKDDSID
-279 FEASAL
+279 FEAPAL
-285 PLEHHKPSFSPLG
+285 PLEHHKPNF
-298 EKEVKSEERR
+298 
-308 VKNSNP
+308 
-314 LGVPADLQSDGK
+314 PALNASTD
-326 QGTSKNEIIDVEA
+326 

-457 IAKQLLDSDLNL
+457 IAKQLLNSDLNL

-579 PYSEKP
+579 PYSEAP

-647 GKQAISG
+647 GKQ
-654 GSKVPAD
+654 
-661 LKSDGKQGTSKIE
+661 GTSKIE

-695 PRTDEDVYQGF
+695 PRTDDDVYNGF
-706 EKEFIAAGIIPQK
+706 EKEFIAAGIIPEK
-719 FKVLTEKARNN
+719 FKVLTDKARNN

-788 RPKNGSEKE
+788 R
-797 EKSVSSVKSV
+797 
-807 GQKTG
+807 QKTG

-827 QKNTSEKEQKSVS
+827 QKNTSE
-840 SVKSARQKNTSEK
+840 N
-853 EQKSSAGEPEAIS
+853 EQKSSTGEPEAIS

>member
-16 QSLIDQFKTGEIQA
+16 QSLINQFKAGEIQA

-279 FEASAL
+279 FEAPAL
-285 PLEHHKPSFSPLG
+285 PLEHHKPGF
-298 EKEVKSEERR
+298 
-308 VKNSNP
+308 
-314 LGVPADLQSDGK
+314 PALKAPTD
-326 QGTSKNEIIDVEA
+326 

-386 NYGNDVIRFTKK
+386 NYGNDVIRFTMK

-457 IAKQLLDSDLNL
+457 IAKQLLNSNLNL

-552 YADYYEYVAKRG
+552 YDDYYEYVAKRG
-564 VNIVKDLIAKYKEVA
+564 VNIVKDLIAKYKEIA
-579 PYSEKP
+579 PYSEEP

-622 REKRKEVEQL
+622 REKRKEVEL
-632 LENTPQGVPADLQSA
+632 LMGNIPQDVPADLQS
-647 GKQAISG
+647 
-654 GSKVPAD
+654 
-661 LKSDGKQGTSKIE
+661 DGKQETSKIE

-695 PRTDEDVYQGF
+695 PRTDEDVYNGF

-719 FKVLTEKARNN
+719 FKVLTDKARNN
-730 ESLISEKPLI
+730 ESLIAEKPLI

-758 QFKLPAAQS
+758 QFKLPAVQS
-767 PTDNTDNTDSKEKS
+767 PTDFTDNTDSKEKS
-781 AESAKSA
+781 AGQKNRSEDEDKSVSSVKSVGQ
-788 RPKNGSEKE
+788 RNRSENE

-807 GQKTG
+807 GQK
-812 SEKEEKSVSSVKSVG
+812 S
-827 QKNTSEKEQKSVS
+827 TSE
-840 SVKSARQKNTSEK
+840 N

>member
-16 QSLIDQFKTGEIQA
+16 QSLIDQFKAGEIQA

-65 QLAKIAFVGHQLSTS
+65 QLAKIAFMGHQLSTS

-124 MMVDDRSGLT
+124 MIVDDRSGLT

-279 FEASAL
+279 FEAPAL
-285 PLEHHKPSFSPLG
+285 PLEHHKPNFPPL
-298 EKEVKSEERR
+298 KA
-308 VKNSNP
+308 P
-314 LGVPADLQSDGK
+314 TD
-326 QGTSKNEIIDVEA
+326 

-346 YAHKQ
+346 YAHKH
-351 TNAEGLK
+351 TNTEGSK

-410 LTNIYA
+410 LTNIYV

-457 IAKQLLDSDLNL
+457 IAMQLLNSDLNL

-552 YADYYEYVAKRG
+552 YADYYDYVAKRG
-564 VNIVKDLIAKYKEVA
+564 MNIVRDLIAKYKEVA
-579 PYSEKP
+579 PYSEEP

-622 REKRKEVEQL
+622 REKRKEVEL
-632 LENTPQGVPADLQSA
+632 LMGNIPQGAPADLQSD
-647 GKQAISG
+647 GKQA
-654 GSKVPAD
+654 
-661 LKSDGKQGTSKIE
+661 TSKIE

-706 EKEFIAAGIIPQK
+706 EKEFIAVGIIPQK

-730 ESLISEKPLI
+730 KSLIAEKPLI
-740 DELAD
+740 DELAQ

-758 QFKLPAAQS
+758 QFKLPSDSSQ
-767 PTDNTDNTDSKEKS
+767 TDAKDSKEKDNQK
-781 AESAKSA
+781 EKSVEPVKSVG
-788 RPKNGSEKE
+788 PKNGSENE
-797 EKSVSSVKSV
+797 EK
-807 GQKTG
+807 
-812 SEKEEKSVSSVKSVG
+812 E
-827 QKNTSEKEQKSVS
+827 
-840 SVKSARQKNTSEK
+840 SAE
-853 EQKSSAGEPEAIS
+853 SAAIS

>member
-16 QSLIDQFKTGEIQA
+16 QSLIDQFKAGEIQA

-279 FEASAL
+279 FEAPAL
-285 PLEHHKPSFSPLG
+285 PLEHHKPNF
-298 EKEVKSEERR
+298 
-308 VKNSNP
+308 
-314 LGVPADLQSDGK
+314 PALKAPTD
-326 QGTSKNEIIDVEA
+326 

-457 IAKQLLDSDLNL
+457 IAKQLLNSNLNL

-552 YADYYEYVAKRG
+552 YADYYDYVAKRG

-579 PYSEKP
+579 PYSEEP

-622 REKRKEVEQL
+622 REKRKEVEL
-632 LENTPQGVPADLQSA
+632 LMKNIPQGVSADLQA
-647 GKQAISG
+647 DGKQA
-654 GSKVPAD
+654 
-661 LKSDGKQGTSKIE
+661 TSKIE

-695 PRTDEDVYQGF
+695 PRTDEDVYNGF

-719 FKVLTEKARNN
+719 FKVLTDKARNN
-730 ESLISEKPLI
+730 ESLIEQKPLI

-758 QFKLPAAQS
+758 QFKLPA
-767 PTDNTDNTDSKEKS
+767 EKTPVEQV
-781 AESAKSA
+781 A
-788 RPKNGSEKE
+788 E
-797 EKSVSSVKSV
+797 EKNA
-807 GQKTG
+807 
-812 SEKEEKSVSSVKSVG
+812 EEKAPAEQVSE
-827 QKNTSEKEQKSVS
+827 EKAPAEKA
-840 SVKSARQKNTSEK
+840 SAAEETET
-853 EQKSSAGEPEAIS
+853 IV

>member
-16 QSLIDQFKTGEIQA
+16 QSLIDQFKAGEIQA

-65 QLAKIAFVGHQLSTS
+65 LLAKIAFVGHQLSTS

-124 MMVDDRSGLT
+124 MIVDDRSGLT

-172 VATANYSYIADLG
+172 VATGNYSYIADLG

-279 FEASAL
+279 FEAPAL
-285 PLEHHKPSFSPLG
+285 PLEHHKPNFPPL
-298 EKEVKSEERR
+298 KA
-308 VKNSNP
+308 P
-314 LGVPADLQSDGK
+314 TD
-326 QGTSKNEIIDVEA
+326 
-339 FETWKRR
+339 FETWKHR

-410 LTNIYA
+410 LPDIYA
-416 FFKKLGVYQIDYP
+416 FFKKLGVYQVDYP

-444 RLGICLPKGAIDG
+444 RLGICLPKGAIDA
-457 IAKQLLDSDLNL
+457 IAKQLLNSDLNL
-469 DAIPDFE
+469 DTIPDFE

-504 DDPYPAYTIWLPVK
+504 DDPYPAYTVWLPVK

-538 VEDYLRDVIAEQAN
+538 VEDYLRDVIQEQAN
-552 YADYYEYVAKRG
+552 YADYYDYVAKRG
-564 VNIVKDLIAKYKEVA
+564 AGFIKKLIAKYKEIA
-579 PYSEKP
+579 PFTEEP
-585 DTFFDFG
+585 DTFYDFG

-622 REKRKEVEQL
+622 REKRKEVDQL
-632 LENTPQGVPADLQSA
+632 LQDKTLKESTSA
-647 GKQAISG
+647 NQEQAN
-654 GSKVPAD
+654 KV
-661 LKSDGKQGTSKIE
+661 E

-706 EKEFIAAGIIPQK
+706 EKEFIGAGIIPQK

-730 ESLISEKPLI
+730 NSLIAEKPLI
-740 DELAD
+740 DELAQ

-758 QFKLPAAQS
+758 QFKLSSDSSQ
-767 PTDNTDNTDSKEKS
+767 TDAKDSKEKDNQ
-781 AESAKSA
+781 K
-788 RPKNGSEKE
+788 EK
-797 EKSVSSVKSV
+797 SVKSV
-807 GQKTG
+807 CV
-812 SEKEEKSVSSVKSVG
+812 SESKNANDKSVSSVKSVG
-827 QKNTSEKEQKSVS
+827 QKNGSENEEKE
-840 SVKSARQKNTSEK
+840 SAE
-853 EQKSSAGEPEAIS
+853 SAAIS

-880 NFVKTKIALTPMQ
+880 NFVKTKIALTPMK

-910 VPGSVKNEGH
+910 VPGSVKGEGH
-920 TILSTEKVENY
+920 TILSTEKIENY
-931 WKVLIKK
+931 WKVLIRKK
-938 K
+938 

>member
-16 QSLIDQFKTGEIQA
+16 QSLIDQFKAGEIQA

-58 GGLVTPE
+58 GGLVTPK

-134 ADEEFDVYP
+134 AEEEFDVYP

-249 RYVFYKYGTEEAKR
+249 RYVFYKYGTKEAKR

-269 EELKKDGSID
+269 EELKKDVSID
-279 FEASAL
+279 FEAPAL
-285 PLEHHKPSFSPLG
+285 PLEHHKPNFPPL
-298 EKEVKSEERR
+298 KT
-308 VKNSNP
+308 P
-314 LGVPADLQSDGK
+314 TD
-326 QGTSKNEIIDVEA
+326 

-358 ENLWYAYIPLRHGN
+358 ENLWYSYIPLRHGN

-410 LTNIYA
+410 LTNIYT

-457 IAKQLLDSDLNL
+457 IAKQLLNSDLNL

-504 DDPYPAYTIWLPVK
+504 DDPYPAYTVWLPVK

-552 YADYYEYVAKRG
+552 YADYYEYVSKRG
-564 VNIVKDLIAKYKEVA
+564 VNIVKDLIAKYKEIA
-579 PYSEKP
+579 PYSEEP

-622 REKRKEVEQL
+622 REKLGEIDKIL
-632 LENTPQGVPADLQSA
+632 GDNKSHTDLTNLTDIVNEEDA
-647 GKQAISG
+647 K
-654 GSKVPAD
+654 
-661 LKSDGKQGTSKIE
+661 KIE

-695 PRTDEDVYQGF
+695 PRTDDDVYNGF

-730 ESLISEKPLI
+730 KSLIAEKPLI
-740 DELAD
+740 DELAA

-758 QFKLPAAQS
+758 QFKLPSDSSQ
-767 PTDNTDNTDSKEKS
+767 TDAKDSKEKDNQKEKS
-781 AESAKSA
+781 VKSVCVSES
-788 RPKNGSEKE
+788 KNAND
-797 EKSVSSVKSV
+797 KSVSSVKSV
-807 GQKTG
+807 GLKSR
-812 SEKEEKSVSSVKSVG
+812 SE
-827 QKNTSEKEQKSVS
+827 N
-840 SVKSARQKNTSEK
+840 
-853 EQKSSAGEPEAIS
+853 EQKSSAGEPEAVS

>member
-16 QSLIDQFKTGEIQA
+16 QSLIDQFKAGEIQA

-95 DIEDAIPAL
+95 DIEDAVPAL

-134 ADEEFDVYP
+134 AEEEFDVYP

-269 EELKKDGSID
+269 EKLKKDGSID
-279 FEASAL
+279 FEAPAL
-285 PLEHHKPSFSPLG
+285 PLEHHKPNF
-298 EKEVKSEERR
+298 
-308 VKNSNP
+308 
-314 LGVPADLQSDGK
+314 PALKAPTDF
-326 QGTSKNEIIDVEA
+326 EI
-339 FETWKRR
+339 WKRR

-457 IAKQLLDSDLNL
+457 IAKQLLNSNLNL

-552 YADYYEYVAKRG
+552 YADYYDYVAKRG

-579 PYSEKP
+579 PYSEEP

-622 REKRKEVEQL
+622 REKRKEVEL
-632 LENTPQGVPADLQSA
+632 LMGNIPQGVPADLQSD
-647 GKQAISG
+647 GKQA
-654 GSKVPAD
+654 
-661 LKSDGKQGTSKIE
+661 TSKIE

-695 PRTDEDVYQGF
+695 PRTDEDVYNGF

-719 FKVLTEKARNN
+719 FKVLTDKARNN
-730 ESLISEKPLI
+730 ESLIEQKPLI

-758 QFKLPAAQS
+758 QFKLPA
-767 PTDNTDNTDSKEKS
+767 EKTPVEQV
-781 AESAKSA
+781 A
-788 RPKNGSEKE
+788 E
-797 EKSVSSVKSV
+797 EK
-807 GQKTG
+807 TA
-812 SEKEEKSVSSVKSVG
+812 EEKAPAEQVSE
-827 QKNTSEKEQKSVS
+827 EKAPAEKA
-840 SVKSARQKNTSEK
+840 SAAEETET
-853 EQKSSAGEPEAIS
+853 IV

>member
-16 QSLIDQFKTGEIQA
+16 QSLIDQFKAGEIQA

-58 GGLVTPE
+58 GGLITPE

-80 HLHVTTRQEI
+80 HLHITTRQEI

-95 DIEDAIPAL
+95 DLEDAVPAL

-124 MMVDDRSGLT
+124 MMVNDRSGLT
-134 ADEEFDVYP
+134 AEEEFDVYP

-172 VATANYSYIADLG
+172 VEDANFSYIADLG
-185 LQARIKDGQRGFRVL
+185 LQARIKDGKRGFRVL

-215 FDFLPEKD
+215 FDFLPEID

-249 RYVFYKYGTEEAKR
+249 RYVFYKYGNEEAKR

-269 EELKKDGSID
+269 KELKKDGSID
-279 FEASAL
+279 FYAPAL
-285 PLEHHKPSFSPLG
+285 PLEHHHPNFSSA
-298 EKEVKSEERR
+298 EDNSEEF
-308 VKNSNP
+308 KKW
-314 LGVPADLQSDGK
+314 K
-326 QGTSKNEIIDVEA
+326 Q
-339 FETWKRR
+339 R

-351 TNAEGLK
+351 TNSEGLK
-358 ENLWYAYIPLRHGN
+358 ENLWYAYIPLKHGN
-372 NSTDFFAEVAEYLG
+372 NSTDFFAEVAEYLA

-410 LTNIYA
+410 LPNIYQ
-416 FFKKLGVYQIDYP
+416 FFKKLGIYQVDYP

-444 RLGICLPKGAIDG
+444 RLGICLPKGAIDA
-457 IAKQLLDSDLNL
+457 IAKQLLASDLNL
-469 DAIPDFE
+469 DAIPDLE
-476 LRMNGCTNICALAT
+476 IRMNGCTNICAVAT
-490 WGDLGFSGRVGRVG
+490 WADLGFSGRVGRVG
-504 DDPYPAYTIWLPVK
+504 DDPYPAYTVWLPVK
-518 GKHEI
+518 GKHEL

-530 AAKKIPAF
+530 AAKKIPEF
-538 VEDYLRDVIAEQAN
+538 IEDYLRDVIAEQAN
-552 YADYYEYVAKRG
+552 YTDYYDYVAKRG
-564 VNIVKDLIAKYKEVA
+564 VDTVKQLLAKFKELSSYKEN
-579 PYSEKP
+579 P
-585 DTFFDFG
+585 DTFFDWG

-622 REKRKEVEQL
+622 REKRKEVDKIFSSKDT
-632 LENTPQGVPADLQSA
+632 ENTEKA
-647 GKQAISG
+647 
-654 GSKVPAD
+654 
-661 LKSDGKQGTSKIE
+661 E

-695 PRTDEDVYQGF
+695 PRTDDDVYNGF
-706 EKEFIAAGIIPQK
+706 EKEFIEAGIIPKK
-719 FKVLTEKARNN
+719 FKVLTDKARKN
-730 ESLISEKPLI
+730 EALIAEKPLI
-740 DELAD
+740 YELAD
-745 LLNDLYQNMDDSL
+745 LLNDLYKNMDDSL
-758 QFKLPAAQS
+758 QFKLPA
-767 PTDNTDNTDSKEKS
+767 
-781 AESAKSA
+781 
-788 RPKNGSEKE
+788 EKE
-797 EKSVSSVKSV
+797 SSSEESKNISSENTEETEANAAKKQSDSVNSVSVE
-807 GQKTG
+807 QN
-812 SEKEEKSVSSVKSVG
+812 SVSPDKNPNEAVKNPNKFRINSDD
-827 QKNTSEKEQKSVS
+827 NI
-840 SVKSARQKNTSEK
+840 
-853 EQKSSAGEPEAIS
+853 KSSGENNTEVIES
-866 PDVKKDFR
+866 DVKKDFR

-880 NFVKTKIALTPMQ
+880 NFVKTKIALTPMK
-893 SGQILEILLDDG
+893 SGQLLEIHLDDG

-920 TILSTEKVENY
+920 TVLSTEKVDNY
-931 WKVLIKK
+931 WKVLIRKK
-938 K
+938 

>member
-1 MYRIPSTLNGDLDYT
+1 M
-16 QSLIDQFKTGEIQA
+16 
-30 GQLKS
+30 
-35 NRVPMG
+35 
-41 IYEQRKN
+41 
-48 QHYMLRLRCA
+48 
-58 GGLVTPE
+58 
-65 QLAKIAFVGHQLSTS
+65 
-80 HLHVTTRQEI
+80 
-90 QIHNV
+90 
-95 DIEDAIPAL
+95 
-104 KKLEKVG
+104 
-111 ISSAGGGGNTVRN
+111 
-124 MMVDDRSGLT
+124 
-134 ADEEFDVYP
+134 
-143 YVEEL
+143 
-148 TSRLIAEKDSF
+148 
-159 TMPRKYKVAIDTS
+159 
-172 VATANYSYIADLG
+172 
-185 LQARIKDGQRGFRVL
+185 
-200 IAGSAASNAHTGWEV
+200 
-215 FDFLPEKD
+215 
-223 LYRAAKALKNWFH
+223 
-236 KYGNRRNR
+236 
-244 HKARM
+244 
-249 RYVFYKYGTEEAKR
+249 
-263 LYLEEF
+263 
-269 EELKKDGSID
+269 
-279 FEASAL
+279 
-285 PLEHHKPSFSPLG
+285 
-298 EKEVKSEERR
+298 
-308 VKNSNP
+308 
-314 LGVPADLQSDGK
+314 
-326 QGTSKNEIIDVEA
+326 
-339 FETWKRR
+339 
-346 YAHKQ
+346 
-351 TNAEGLK
+351 
-358 ENLWYAYIPLRHGN
+358 
-372 NSTDFFAEVAEYLG
+372 
-386 NYGNDVIRFTKK
+386 
-398 EQIQVRNIPEEY
+398 
-410 LTNIYA
+410 
-416 FFKKLGVYQIDYP
+416 GVYQIDYP

-457 IAKQLLDSDLNL
+457 IAKQLLNSNLNL

-552 YADYYEYVAKRG
+552 YADYYDYVAKRG
-564 VNIVKDLIAKYKEVA
+564 VNIVKELIAKYKEVA
-579 PYSEKP
+579 PYSEES

-622 REKRKEVEQL
+622 REKRKEVEL
-632 LENTPQGVPADLQSA
+632 LMGNTPQGVPADLQS
-647 GKQAISG
+647 
-654 GSKVPAD
+654 
-661 LKSDGKQGTSKIE
+661 DGKQETSKIE

-695 PRTDEDVYQGF
+695 PRTDEDVYNGF

-719 FKVLTEKARNN
+719 FKVLTDKARNN
-730 ESLISEKPLI
+730 ESLIEQKPLI

-758 QFKLPAAQS
+758 QFKLTA
-767 PTDNTDNTDSKEKS
+767 EKTPVEQV
-781 AESAKSA
+781 A
-788 RPKNGSEKE
+788 E
-797 EKSVSSVKSV
+797 EKNA
-807 GQKTG
+807 
-812 SEKEEKSVSSVKSVG
+812 EEKAPAEQVAE
-827 QKNTSEKEQKSVS
+827 EKAPVEKA
-840 SVKSARQKNTSEK
+840 SAAEETET
-853 EQKSSAGEPEAIS
+853 IV

>member
-16 QSLIDQFKTGEIQA
+16 QSLIDQFKAGEIQA

-269 EELKKDGSID
+269 EKLKKDGSND
-279 FEASAL
+279 FEAPAL
-285 PLEHHKPSFSPLG
+285 PLEHHKPNFPPL
-298 EKEVKSEERR
+298 KA
-308 VKNSNP
+308 P
-314 LGVPADLQSDGK
+314 TD
-326 QGTSKNEIIDVEA
+326 

-444 RLGICLPKGAIDG
+444 RLGICLPKGAING
-457 IAKQLLDSDLNL
+457 IAKQLLNSDLNL

-552 YADYYEYVAKRG
+552 YADYYDYVAKRG
-564 VNIVKDLIAKYKEVA
+564 VNIVKELIAKYKEVA
-579 PYSEKP
+579 PYSEEP

-592 DDEKFSLIKYG
+592 DDEKFSVNKYG

-622 REKRKEVEQL
+622 REKRKEVEL
-632 LENTPQGVPADLQSA
+632 LMGNIPLGVTADLQSD
-647 GKQAISG
+647 GKQA
-654 GSKVPAD
+654 
-661 LKSDGKQGTSKIE
+661 TSKIE

-695 PRTDEDVYQGF
+695 PRTDEDVYNGF

-719 FKVLTEKARNN
+719 FKVLTDKARNN
-730 ESLISEKPLI
+730 ESLIEQKPLI

-758 QFKLPAAQS
+758 QFKLPA
-767 PTDNTDNTDSKEKS
+767 EKTPV
-781 AESAKSA
+781 EQVV
-788 RPKNGSEKE
+788 E
-797 EKSVSSVKSV
+797 EKNA
-807 GQKTG
+807 
-812 SEKEEKSVSSVKSVG
+812 EEKAPAEQVSE
-827 QKNTSEKEQKSVS
+827 EKTPAEKA
-840 SVKSARQKNTSEK
+840 SAAEETET
-853 EQKSSAGEPEAIS
+853 IV

>member
-16 QSLIDQFKTGEIQA
+16 QSLIDQFKAGEIQA

-279 FEASAL
+279 FEAPAL
-285 PLEHHKPSFSPLG
+285 PLEHHKPSFSPLS

-308 VKNSNP
+308 VKNS
-314 LGVPADLQSDGK
+314 SDFFD
-326 QGTSKNEIIDVEA
+326 SEA

-457 IAKQLLDSDLNL
+457 IAKQLLNSNLNL

-552 YADYYEYVAKRG
+552 YADYYDYVAKRG
-564 VNIVKDLIAKYKEVA
+564 VDIVKDLIAKYKEIA
-579 PYSEKP
+579 PYSEEP

-622 REKRKEVEQL
+622 REKRKEVEL
-632 LENTPQGVPADLQSA
+632 LMGNIPQDVPADLQSD
-647 GKQAISG
+647 GKQA
-654 GSKVPAD
+654 
-661 LKSDGKQGTSKIE
+661 TSKIE

-695 PRTDEDVYQGF
+695 PRTDEDVYNGF

-719 FKVLTEKARNN
+719 FKVLTDKARNN
-730 ESLISEKPLI
+730 ESLIAEKPLI

-758 QFKLPAAQS
+758 QFKLPAVQS
-767 PTDNTDNTDSKEKS
+767 TTDFTDNTDSKEKS
-781 AESAKSA
+781 AGQ
-788 RPKNGSEKE
+788 KNRSEDE
-797 EKSVSSVKSV
+797 DKSVSSVKSV
-807 GQKTG
+807 GQRNR
-812 SEKEEKSVSSVKSVG
+812 SENEEKSVSSVKSVG
-827 QKNTSEKEQKSVS
+827 QKNTSENEQ
-840 SVKSARQKNTSEK
+840 N
-853 EQKSSAGEPEAIS
+853 SSAGEPEATIS

-910 VPGSVKNEGH
+910 VPGSVKNEDH